1 MTPDER
7 EQINYL
13 CKRIESEQ
21 DPVTF
26 DRLVKELSDLLE
38 VKHSRI
44 HPEHGA
50 ALNYRSTAK

>member
-26 DRLVKELSDLLE
+26 NRLVEELNDLLE
-38 VKHSRI
+38 AKRSRI
-44 HPEHGA
+44 HPDRAESS
-50 ALNYRSTAK
+50 YPPTAK

>member
-21 DPVTF
+21 DPIAF
-26 DRLVKELSDLLE
+26 ERLLRELNDLLE
-38 VKHSRI
+38 TKQSRLR
-44 HPEHGA
+44 PEHRVA
-50 ALNYRSTAK
+50 PNHRSTAK

>member
-26 DRLVKELSDLLE
+26 NRSVEELNDLLE
-38 VKHSRI
+38 AKRSRI
-44 HPEHGA
+44 HPDRA
-50 ALNYRSTAK
+50 ASNYPPTAK

>member
-21 DPVTF
+21 DPVMF
-26 DRLVKELSDLLE
+26 DRLVKELNDLLACI
-38 VKHSRI
+38 I
-44 HPEHGA
+44 HQPGIVSKRVIKSEGK
-50 ALNYRSTAK
+50 R